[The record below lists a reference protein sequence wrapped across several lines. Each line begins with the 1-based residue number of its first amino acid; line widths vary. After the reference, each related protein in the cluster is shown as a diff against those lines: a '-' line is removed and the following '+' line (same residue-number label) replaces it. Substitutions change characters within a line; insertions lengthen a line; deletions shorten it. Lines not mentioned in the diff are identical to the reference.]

1 MKRHTNSEVSDLNQR
16 TDIAY
21 EEIERVKSEDVFI
34 SETKQYHNIVVRHIQ
49 VLKKS
54 EQLNKMPGDYITI
67 DISGLNDQKERKDT
81 AEVLKECLIKL
92 FPNRNQKVLI
102 VGLGN
107 SEVTA
112 DALGPLT
119 ASKLYVT
126 SHLFRMNKKEMI
138 EGCRDVSVLIPRV
151 MGQTGIETADCIRA
165 VSSLI
170 QPDFVIV
177 IDALATSSIERL
189 NRVIQISNTGIQPGS
204 GIGNHRLAI
213 DEESLKVPVLALGVA
228 TVVSVEALL
237 EQFFNRINDIDFSE
251 AKKVFEENEY
261 LKMVVTPKE
270 MDEDMEH
277 LAQIL
282 SDGLNGA
289 LHQRVSSF

>member
-1 MKRHTNSEVSDLNQR
+1 MNRR

-21 EEIERVKSEDVFI
+21 EEVDKLKSGDAFTY
-34 SETKQYHNIVVRHIQ
+34 ETKQYHNIVVRHIQ
-49 VLKKS
+49 VFKQS
-54 EQLNKMPGDYITI
+54 EQLDKLPGDYITI
-67 DISGLNDQKERKDT
+67 DISGLDDQKERKDT
-81 AEVLKECLIKL
+81 AEVLKECLKQL
-92 FPNRNQKVLI
+92 FPNQNKKVLI

-126 SHLFRMNKKEMI
+126 SHLFRLKEKEMI
-138 EGCRDVSVLIPRV
+138 KGCRDVSVLIPRV
-151 MGQTGIETADCIRA
+151 MGQTGIETADLIQA
-165 VSSLI
+165 VSAFI

-204 GIGNHRLAI
+204 GVGNHRSAI
-213 DEESLKVPVLALGVA
+213 DEAALKVPVLAIGVA

-237 EQFFNRINDIDFSE
+237 EQFLDN
-251 AKKVFEENEY
+251 VEELNQTKIRSFTEKSEY

-270 MDEDMEH
+270 MDEDMKH
-277 LAQIL
+277 LAEIL

-289 LHQRVSSF
+289 LHQRASLF

>member
-1 MKRHTNSEVSDLNQR
+1 MNCR

-21 EEIERVKSEDVFI
+21 EEIERIKNEDAFI
-34 SETKQYHNIVVRHIQ
+34 SETKVYRNVVVKHIQ
-49 VLKKS
+49 VLKQT
-54 EQLNKMPGDYITI
+54 EQLNKCPGDYITI
-67 DISGLNDQKERKDT
+67 DVSGLDNQDERKDT
-81 AEVLKECLIKL
+81 AEVLKECLIQL
-92 FPNRNQKVLI
+92 FPNKNKKVL
-102 VGLGN
+102 VAGLGN

-126 SHLFRMNKKEMI
+126 SHLFKMDGQKMI
-138 EGCRDVSVLIPRV
+138 DGCRDVSVLIPRV
-151 MGQTGIETADCIRA
+151 MGQTGMETADLIQA
-165 VSSLI
+165 VTSFI

-213 DEESLKVPVLALGVA
+213 DEASLKVPVLALGVA

-237 EQFFNRINDIDFSE
+237 EQFLNRIDGFDLSSAMNY
-251 AKKVFEENEY
+251 FEENEY

-282 SDGLNGA
+282 SDGLNNA
-289 LHQRVSSF
+289 LHQRASSF